1 MRCVARSRFDLRN
14 RPSFRRTA
22 RAAKANI
29 DISITAGQHQAIAG
43 TWQAQDRAAASSS
56 QDAQLMLEAASHPSS
71 DGTRATVY
79 PFPDVARQVED
90 AIGRCAA
97 WKAADGD
104 WATRGSIFCAATV
117 AREVAKVAALA
128 GEVVA
133 PGICADI
140 RSSSGLFPFV
150 LRRQALA
157 DKRTVGTRI
166 GLAHADDRQSRIF
179 AGMKWRST
187 GPRSDADRVSGDR
200 DLGPIDL
207 KSRQGDAPRGTLVFL
222 ALVVAV
228 RELTRGNKHIVGRG
242 MAGSDG

>member
-1 MRCVARSRFDLRN
+1 MRCVARSGFHLRT
-14 RPSFRRTA
+14 RPNFRRTA

-43 TWQAQDRAAASSS
+43 TGQAQDRAAASPS
-56 QDAQLMLEAASHPSS
+56 QDAQLMLWAASHPSS
-71 DGTRATVY
+71 DGARATVY

-97 WKAADGD
+97 WKAANGD
-104 WATRGSIFCAATV
+104 WATWGPIFCAATV
-117 AREVAKVAALA
+117 ASKVAKVAALA

-133 PGICADI
+133 PGICASV
-140 RSSSGLFPFV
+140 RSASGLFPFV

-157 DKRTVGTRI
+157 DKRTVGSRI
-166 GLAHADDRQSRIF
+166 GLAHADDRQSRVF
-179 AGMKWRST
+179 AGMKRRST
-187 GPRSDADRVSGDR
+187 STRSDAGRVCSDR

-228 RELTRGNKHIVGRG
+228 RELTRGNKHIVGCCL
-242 MAGSDG
+242 ASTDG